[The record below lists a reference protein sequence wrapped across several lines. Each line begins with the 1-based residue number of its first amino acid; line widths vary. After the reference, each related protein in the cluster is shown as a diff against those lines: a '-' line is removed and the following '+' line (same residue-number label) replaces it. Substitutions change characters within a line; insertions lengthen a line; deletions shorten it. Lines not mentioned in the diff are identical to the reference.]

1 MWADSH
7 CHLSSTGVGSDV
19 IDPARAAGVTRLV
32 AIGTNAA
39 ESAAAIDVARAH
51 PGVWATVG
59 LHPHDAVEG
68 VEGIATLL
76 DPPDPV
82 VVGVGECGL
91 DYHYDYSPRAVQREA
106 FAAQI
111 ALAAE
116 LDLTLV
122 VHTRQAWDDT
132 FDILTATG
140 VPERW
145 ILHCF
150 TWGSGRGRA
159 GIGVGGDAVVQR
171 NCDVQVRVRCAGRR
185 SGLSPRPVARRDGQ
199 PVFGSRSSSRS
210 GQQSGPG
217 AHRRGRRGGR
227 PGGGAGRSR
236 AGHLGQHRRRVP
248 TARPTGGPT
257 GGPTAGPTGGS
268 RRVTL
273 SPRQISDLLTTHGL
287 RPSRALGQNFVTDA
301 NTVRRI
307 VRLAGVGPG
316 DRVLEIGPGLG
327 SLTLALEEAGAAITA
342 VEVDRRLLPV
352 LEAVLGPANVR
363 VLHGDAMKM
372 NWADVLGTEP
382 GWVMV
387 ANLPYNI
394 ASPLVADLL
403 DGVPTIE
410 RMVIMVQ
417 REVGE
422 RLAALPGNPQ
432 YGAISVKVAYWAEA
446 SVVGH
451 VPPAVFLPRPK
462 VDSALVSIRR
472 RPVPAIDT
480 AKVDRRRP
488 LPPGP
493 GRLRQAPQDVAAG
506 AGGDGS
512 GRCLRGGCGSSGQ
525 PGGEP

>member
-1 MWADSH
+1 M
-7 CHLSSTGVGSDV
+7 
-19 IDPARAAGVTRLV
+19 
-32 AIGTNAA
+32 
-39 ESAAAIDVARAH
+39 
-51 PGVWATVG
+51 
-59 LHPHDAVEG
+59 
-68 VEGIATLL
+68 
-76 DPPDPV
+76 
-82 VVGVGECGL
+82 
-91 DYHYDYSPRAVQREA
+91 
-106 FAAQI
+106 
-111 ALAAE
+111 
-116 LDLTLV
+116 
-122 VHTRQAWDDT
+122 
-132 FDILTATG
+132 
-140 VPERW
+140 
-145 ILHCF
+145 
-150 TWGSGRGRA
+150 
-159 GIGVGGDAVVQR
+159 
-171 NCDVQVRVRCAGRR
+171 
-185 SGLSPRPVARRDGQ
+185 
-199 PVFGSRSSSRS
+199 
-210 GQQSGPG
+210 
-217 AHRRGRRGGR
+217 
-227 PGGGAGRSR
+227 
-236 AGHLGQHRRRVP
+236 
-248 TARPTGGPT
+248 
-257 GGPTAGPTGGS
+257 
-268 RRVTL
+268 TL

-382 GWVMV
+382 GWIMV

-394 ASPLVADLL
+394 ATPLVADLL

-480 AKVDRRRP
+480 ALVDADDLFRLVRAGFGKRRKMLRRA
-488 LPPGP
+488 LAGMVPPGAFEAAAVRP
-493 GRLRQAPQDVAAG
+493 DSRAENLDIYAWGRLAAAVKAAG
-506 AGGDGS
+506 DG
-512 GRCLRGGCGSSGQ
+512 
-525 PGGEP
+525 